1 MEDTSAQIAI
11 EKMKQFISE
20 HQYEPINLKQLA
32 DVSGYSMYH
41 ASHLFKQVT
50 GLAPFE
56 YIRRQRLVA
65 SAYVLRRKE
74 KRIIDIAFDHQFASH
89 EGYTRAFSKAFGIN
103 PKRFANYPQSH
114 DWLISYHTIHHPQ
127 SQREVKT
134 MTQNTAII
142 FTQIVERPKRKLIL
156 KRGQAANDYFS
167 YCEEVGCAM
176 SGQSKPWEILA
187 QIKEALNEPAGCWLP
202 KQMIKEG
209 TSEYVHAVE
218 LPYDYA
224 GEIPDGFEIIDLEP
238 CKMLVFQGEP
248 YDDDHYDE
256 AIGALWERIEK
267 FNPEVY
273 GYEYDYG
280 IAPRMQ
286 LEPQGWR
293 GYIELYPIRLKK

>member
-1 MEDTSAQIAI
+1 MADTSAQLAV
-11 EKMKQFISE
+11 EQMKQYIHTHF
-20 HQYEPINLKQLA
+20 HEPISLIQLA
-32 DVSGYSMYH
+32 KHVGYSMYH
-41 ASHLFKQVT
+41 VAHLFKDET

-65 SAYVLRRKE
+65 SAHALRKQK

-89 EGYTRAFSKAFGIN
+89 EGYTRAFSKAFGIH
-103 PKRFANYPQSH
+103 PKRFSKLPKPN
-114 DWLISYHTIHHPQ
+114 DWLIPYQTIHHPQ
-127 SQREVKT
+127 SKKEHNE
-134 MTQNTAII
+134 MTQKTAII
-142 FTQIVERPKRKLIL
+142 FTQIVERPKRKLLL
-156 KRGQAANDYFS
+156 KRAVQAADYFS
-167 YCEEVGCAM
+167 YCEEVGCAL
-176 SGQSKPWEILA
+176 SGQSKPWEILT

-209 TSEYVHAVE
+209 TGAYVHAVE
-218 LPYDYA
+218 LPFDYT
-224 GEIPDGFEIIDLEP
+224 GEVPEGFEIIDLEA

-248 YDDDHYDE
+248 YDDEYYDE

-273 GYEYDYG
+273 GYTYDFD

-293 GYIELYPIRLKK
+293 GYIELYPIRLKQ

>member
-1 MEDTSAQIAI
+1 MEDTSAHREVDQ
-11 EKMKQFISE
+11 MKRFIRD
-20 HQYEPINLKQLA
+20 HMHEPISLMQLA
-32 DVSGYSMYH
+32 QVSGYSMYH
-41 ASHLFKQVT
+41 ASHLFKQET
-50 GLAPFE
+50 GMAPFE

-65 SAYVLRRKE
+65 SAYALRKRE
-74 KRIIDIAFDHQFASH
+74 KRILDIALDHQFASH

-103 PKRFANYPQSH
+103 PKCFANYPQSQ
-114 DWLISYHTIHHPQ
+114 DWLISYHTLHHPQ
-127 SQREVKT
+127 SQMEVKK
-134 MTQNTAII
+134 MTQKTAII

-156 KRGQAANDYFS
+156 KRAKQANDYFS
-167 YCEEVGCAM
+167 YCEEEGCAS
-176 SGQSKPWEILA
+176 SGQSKPWMLLT

-202 KQMIKEG
+202 KPMIKED

-218 LPYDYA
+218 VPYDYVGA
-224 GEIPDGFEIIDLEP
+224 IPEGFDIIDLEP

-248 YDDDHYDE
+248 YDDEHYDE

-273 GYEYDYG
+273 GYEYDFD